1 MQVLGQWYI
10 LATYSER
17 DRQQQEQASAGR
29 GSAELFIH
37 KTADRLYQT
46 FYTAS
51 A

>member
-1 MQVLGQWYI
+1 MLGQWYI

-17 DRQQQEQASAGR
+17 DRQQQQQQEASARR